1 MSRSNMTSH
10 GKRRMKERVGA
21 NIDKAARLTGKAYT
35 KGVDIKDTRGK
46 LRQYLLNKT
55 RVKAGKNRKFRVYA
69 GKIYIFYGA
78 TLITVLN
85 IPSNIGP
92 IEHNLTAKGYEQ
104 YIGNKVNRYKDEDD
118 SHKFERI
125 HGMCKNY
132 IIRKGINCSIHEIK
146 RIENN
151 SILIILNCKL
161 CSDDDKSIITRQ
173 LSKKIKSNYPFE
185 TVVIKFRQ
193 L

>member
-46 LRQYLLNKT
+46 LKHYLLNKT

-92 IEHNLTAKGYEQ
+92 IEYNLTDKGYKQ
-104 YIGNKVNRYKDEDD
+104 YIGNKVNKYKDEDD

-125 HGMCKNY
+125 YGMCKNY
-132 IIRKGINCSIHEIK
+132 IIRKGINCNIHEIK

-151 SILIILNCKL
+151 SILIVLNCKL
-161 CSDDDKSIITRQ
+161 CSDDDKSIIIRQ
-173 LSKKIKSNYPFE
+173 ISKKIKSNYPFE